1 MRRIAIQDANIL
13 IDLVKTGL
21 FDYCM
26 KLEYRFITTDFV
38 FDELYEEQQKQV
50 APYITE
56 GRFVIISI
64 SDLALQEITRLNQE
78 DNRLSP
84 QDCSALH
91 FAIENNYILLT
102 GDKRMRTMANKKT
115 IEYYGI
121 FWIIDLLVEGAILNK
136 NEALAFLEKLQ
147 LVNRRLPAEEFEK
160 RRNSWK

>member
-1 MRRIAIQDANIL
+1 MRRIAIHDANIL

-64 SDLALQEITRLNQE
+64 SDLALLEITRLNQE

-91 FAIENNYILLT
+91 FAIENNT
-102 GDKRMRTMANKKT
+102 SC
-115 IEYYGI
+115 
-121 FWIIDLLVEGAILNK
+121 LLVIRECGQWLIKKRLNTTV
-136 NEALAFLEKLQ
+136 F
-147 LVNRRLPAEEFEK
+147 
-160 RRNSWK
+160 SGS